1 MKLCA
6 DILYWKLKEEL
17 KAVEMHGAGSQE
29 LKLIRPE
36 FYLDQSRPLR
46 KTAST
51 SVPPII
57 CPCIRR

>member
-36 FYLDQSRPLR
+36 FYLDQSQ
-46 KTAST
+46 TF
-51 SVPPII
+51 
-57 CPCIRR
+57 